1 MTCSSIYF
9 SKQHMTKKKPNSEIL
24 NGTKRRAVSATA
36 ELLVLV
42 VLVAEVL
49 TATAKNLHHW

>member
-1 MTCSSIYF
+1 
-9 SKQHMTKKKPNSEIL
+9 MTKKKPNSEIL